1 MNPEAW
7 RHYLRTRLL
16 RAFRRPEAALAA
28 YRDALGADTGFARA
42 ALAYLLAALERNTE
56 AETAFRRV
64 F

>member
-7 RHYLRTRLL
+7 RHYLR
-16 RAFRRPEAALAA
+16 AFRRPETALAA
-28 YRDALGADTGFARA
+28 YHDALGADTSFARA
-42 ALAYLLAALERNTE
+42 TLAYRLAALERNTE